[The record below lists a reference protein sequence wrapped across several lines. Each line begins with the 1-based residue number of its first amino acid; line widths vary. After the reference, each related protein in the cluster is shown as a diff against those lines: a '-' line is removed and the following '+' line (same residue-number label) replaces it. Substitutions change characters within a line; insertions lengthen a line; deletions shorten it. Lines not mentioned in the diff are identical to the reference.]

1 MRAPRTCT
9 GGVRC
14 IKQYLRDICKLPAF
28 FSSVMRIV
36 PFGTTP
42 INGRAYP
49 DIAAIGDAVAIV
61 YHGSAAS
68 VSSTVVPQV
77 FYLR

>member
-1 MRAPRTCT
+1 
-9 GGVRC
+9 
-14 IKQYLRDICKLPAF
+14 
-28 FSSVMRIV
+28 MRIV